1 MIMKTAI
8 LDSSFILTCVKQKID
23 FFEFLENEGI
33 KAVVPE
39 EVLKEISGVAK
50 TKDYGKTALQIL
62 KKNKF
67 NKINL
72 KEKNVDFGIV
82 KYAKK
87 NPMIIVA
94 TLDAEIKRK
103 TRNQK
108 LIVRGKKKLE
118 IV

>member
-1 MIMKTAI
+1 MKTAL

-50 TKDYGKTALQIL
+50 TKDYGKTALQVL

-67 NKINL
+67 NKIDL

-87 NPMIIVA
+87 NPTTIIA
-94 TLDAEIKRK
+94 TLDSGIKRK
-103 TRNQK
+103 VKNRK
-108 LIVRGKKKLE
+108 LVVRGKKELE
-118 IV
+118 II